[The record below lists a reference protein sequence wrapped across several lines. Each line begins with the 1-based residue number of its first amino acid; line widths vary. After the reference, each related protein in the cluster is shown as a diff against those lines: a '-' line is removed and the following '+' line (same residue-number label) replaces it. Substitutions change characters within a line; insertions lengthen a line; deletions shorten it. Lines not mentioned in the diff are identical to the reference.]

1 MVTGKEI
8 NIANFSDIRIEGDY
22 HYAKKF
28 IQNIYNDIL
37 ALPLG
42 DFKFLKGGKIEV
54 YVDDKWISISK
65 FSKQKKICF
74 YGNDGETYSFEELLS
89 TKKIRFRGPLETVF
103 LCQYG
108 ILIDLPWYLDANISD
123 ISDFEYVG
131 EEYIS
136 PISVDSLKRV
146 SRMVKG
152 DGKRL
157 IPSGYSL
164 IEYESD
170 KVLRLLEKL
179 YKEDGIIQ
187 LEDLKDWKKLI
198 NNYPVAF
205 QKIAKSQTSVH
216 ELCNILVDCRFKT
229 ITNGLSS
236 KKIVYKNYITL
247 GENLVE
253 ICMSMKSLRIISNRK
268 SPYYCKLDH
277 INNFYL
283 SIGKE
288 PCLSELYID
297 VLMILNKC
305 LDFFA
310 AFQYKTEIVLD
321 CKLELEKNKSIFK
334 QSFLCYEYLFNDMEF
349 YHSIS
354 KIEGKLKK
362 CLYTYYELAA
372 FISGVLLKA
381 NIFASY
387 CLLGDEYNCCVKKI
401 IAQRKIKK
409 LYFKPIYI
417 ERNY

>member
-1 MVTGKEI
+1 M
-8 NIANFSDIRIEGDY
+8 
-22 HYAKKF
+22 
-28 IQNIYNDIL
+28 
-37 ALPLG
+37 
-42 DFKFLKGGKIEV
+42 
-54 YVDDKWISISK
+54 
-65 FSKQKKICF
+65 
-74 YGNDGETYSFEELLS
+74 
-89 TKKIRFRGPLETVF
+89 
-103 LCQYG
+103 
-108 ILIDLPWYLDANISD
+108 
-123 ISDFEYVG
+123 
-131 EEYIS
+131 
-136 PISVDSLKRV
+136 
-146 SRMVKG
+146 
-152 DGKRL
+152 
-157 IPSGYSL
+157 
-164 IEYESD
+164 
-170 KVLRLLEKL
+170 
-179 YKEDGIIQ
+179 
-187 LEDLKDWKKLI
+187 
-198 NNYPVAF
+198 
-205 QKIAKSQTSVH
+205 
-216 ELCNILVDCRFKT
+216 DCRFKT